1 MLPPLAVWAG
11 IRLNVPQFPAVPQL
25 ALQST
30 PAVLASLATVAFNV
44 ACAPIDMVAPGPLES
59 VTAIGAVVRMVP
71 TELAVC
77 VVSAVDVAVTVT
89 VLLVGTEDG
98 AT

>member
-1 MLPPLAVWAG
+1 MLPLLAVCAG
-11 IRLNVPQFPAVPQL
+11 DTLNVPKFPAVPQL

-30 PAVLASLATVAFNV
+30 PALLESFETVAFNV
-44 ACAPIDMVAPGPLES
+44 ACAPIAMVAPGPLES